1 MLSVVLRLV
10 VATTSRI
17 KVKEEPYIEF
27 IQENL
32 IEFQV

>member
-1 MLSVVLRLV
+1 MLLVVLRLV
-10 VATTSRI
+10 VVTTSRVR
-17 KVKEEPYIEF
+17 VKEEPYIGF